1 MKTVIYSV
9 AALALVGA
17 VAAGTKSD
25 IDPSGQWAARSG
37 WGGGGGGGWGWGS
50 DMSSGLVFVGL
61 PLLLLIPLLFCL
73 PYLLHSGGGGGG
85 HGGWGGHAGGGAAG
99 GGGGGGGGG
108 WGGWGRSDSGSA
120 IQRKTDQLT
129 QQILPKL

>member
-1 MKTVIYSV
+1 MKSLLCC
-9 AALALVGA
+9 LALVGA
-17 VAAGTKSD
+17 AYAGTKTEM
-25 IDPSGQWAARSG
+25 DPSGQWAAGRSG
-37 WGGGGGGGWGWGS
+37 WGGWGWGT
-50 DMSSGLVFVGL
+50 DMSSGLIFVGL

-85 HGGWGGHAGGGAAG
+85 HGGWGWGHG

-108 WGGWGRSDSGSA
+108 GHGGYGRSDSSG
-120 IQRKTDQLT
+120 IQRKTDQLS